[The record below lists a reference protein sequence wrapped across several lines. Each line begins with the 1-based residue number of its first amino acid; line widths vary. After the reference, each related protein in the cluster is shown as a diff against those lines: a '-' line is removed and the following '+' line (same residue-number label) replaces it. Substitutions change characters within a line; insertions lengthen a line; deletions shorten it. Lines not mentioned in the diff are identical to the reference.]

1 MAALHDRLFRDNRR
15 LMYSIDFNGISFFLD
30 GADARMAGGYRSA
43 WQEYA
48 LIVSLEMFNIMLDKC
63 NMLLKEQMDS
73 SQGSLSS
80 GRLLG
85 EDLQIILPAI
95 KVSSSIGL
103 LFGNG

>member
-1 MAALHDRLFRDNRR
+1 
-15 LMYSIDFNGISFFLD
+15 
-30 GADARMAGGYRSA
+30 MAGGYRSA

-63 NMLLKEQMDS
+63 NALLKEQLDNS
-73 SQGSLSS
+73 ANHSQLSA

-95 KVSSSIGL
+95 KVISRHWIIH
-103 LFGNG
+103 NNNNRA

>member
-1 MAALHDRLFRDNRR
+1 
-15 LMYSIDFNGISFFLD
+15 
-30 GADARMAGGYRSA
+30 MAGGYRSA

-63 NMLLKEQMDS
+63 NMLLKEQMDG

>member
-1 MAALHDRLFRDNRR
+1 
-15 LMYSIDFNGISFFLD
+15 
-30 GADARMAGGYRSA
+30 MAGGYRSA

-63 NMLLKEQMDS
+63 NMLLKEQMDT

-95 KVSSSIGL
+95 KVSPSIGF
-103 LFGNG
+103 LFRNR